1 MTKLLKII
9 IWLLIAVII
18 WLIAYWAAVQD
29 KVNAQQEIID
39 QQQPI
44 VDAAARI
51 QELDELIKEEQSR
64 YEIALNSKRECEVS
78 WVKQMNKAHEKA
90 DEYRQELAT
99 LQGFL
104 LNR

>member
-9 IWLLIAVII
+9 ICILLAAIILLIA
-18 WLIAYWAAVQD
+18 YGAAIQNQV
-29 KVNAQQEIID
+29 KAQQEIIN

-51 QELDELIKEEQSR
+51 KELDELIKEEQSR

-90 DEYRQELAT
+90 DEYRQELST

-104 LNR
+104 MNR

>member
-1 MTKLLKII
+1 MTKLIKII
-9 IWLLIAVII
+9 LWILIAVII
-18 WLIAYWAAVQD
+18 ILVTYSAAIQN

-64 YEIALNSKRECEVS
+64 YEIALNSKRECEIS

-90 DEYRQELAT
+90 DEYRQELST

-104 LNR
+104 MNR

>member
-1 MTKLLKII
+1 MTKILKII
-9 IWLLIAVII
+9 ICILLAAIILLIA
-18 WLIAYWAAVQD
+18 YGAAIQNQV
-29 KVNAQQEIID
+29 KAQQEIIN

-51 QELDELIKEEQSR
+51 QELDELIKEEQGR

-90 DEYRQELAT
+90 DEYRQELST

-104 LNR
+104 MNR